1 MTIAMAQQRPVQ
13 LTSTDWLKLVG
24 IAAFMIDH
32 VGLYFI
38 DDDDA
43 WRLLGRIAAPIF
55 FFLVGFARS
64 RHIPL
69 SWIIWGVILTGLDW
83 YIDGWDE
90 LTLNILLNFA
100 FLRLALR
107 FVDHFAQ
114 TPMRFL
120 VVAALAVFCL
130 PFGDEFFEYGAEG
143 WLWALFGYAQ
153 RLWRDDRKEFALPR
167 FALASVAVLAYAFA
181 EINHHEWDGLY
192 AIGLVMIVLVLTGV
206 FLLFARR
213 VSPWQPPVFLAAP
226 LIWIAHYSLEIYA
239 ISLFVMQDIAH
250 VID

>member
-1 MTIAMAQQRPVQ
+1 MTSAMLQRKPVQ
-13 LTSTDWLKLVG
+13 LSSTDWLKLIG

-32 VGLYFI
+32 IGLYFI
-38 DDDDA
+38 NDDDA
-43 WRLLGRIAAPIF
+43 WRLLGRVAAPIF

-69 SWIIWGVILTGLDW
+69 SWIIWGVILTALDW
-83 YIDGWDE
+83 YSDGWDE

-120 VVAALAVFCL
+120 AVAALAVVCL
-130 PFGDEFFEYGAEG
+130 PFGDQLFEYGAEG

-153 RLWRDDRKEFALPR
+153 RLWRDDRKDFAWPR
-167 FALASVAVLAYAFA
+167 WFMAGVAMLAYTFS
-181 EINHHEWDGLY
+181 EINHHQWDGAL
-192 AIGLVMIVLVLTGV
+192 AIGLVLLVVILSGS
-206 FLLFARR
+206 LLIFTRR
-213 VSPWQPPVFLAAP
+213 ISPWQPPAFLAAP